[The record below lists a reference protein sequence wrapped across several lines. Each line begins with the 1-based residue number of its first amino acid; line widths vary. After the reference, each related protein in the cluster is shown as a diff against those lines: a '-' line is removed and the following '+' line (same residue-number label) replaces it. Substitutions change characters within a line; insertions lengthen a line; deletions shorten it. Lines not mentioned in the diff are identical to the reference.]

1 MTNQA
6 SPIVLTLDAGGTN
19 FVFSA
24 MCEGQ
29 ELVQSLSL
37 PAEGAHLERSLQNI
51 IEGFSRVQAL
61 LDRPAAAISFAFPG
75 PADYPKGIIWNVG
88 NLPAYRDGVALG
100 PMLSE
105 HFGLPCFINNDGDL
119 YAYGESI
126 AGLLPQIN
134 QELEQAGS
142 PRRYKNLVGLT
153 LGTGFGAGLVS
164 DGRLFLGDNSVAAEV
179 WLLRH
184 FLDPALNA
192 EEGVSIRAVQ
202 KAYAE
207 QAGGDWTSGPSP
219 KDIFEIGQGR
229 MPGNQ
234 AAAIAAYERLGK
246 VLGEAIANLC
256 NIADGLVVIGGGLS
270 GAAPLFFPAM
280 LAQLRSRYSLNGQD
294 RFGRIVQ
301 EVYNLDDP
309 TERTAFLQAQAKTI
323 QVPFSQRSVTYDAV
337 PKIGIACSA
346 MGTAKAVAIGAEAYA
361 INKLILNL

>member
-1 MTNQA
+1 MST

-24 MCEGQ
+24 MCEGR
-29 ELVQSLSL
+29 ELVQPLSL
-37 PAEGAHLERSLQNI
+37 PAAGKHLETSLQNM

-75 PADYPKGIIWNVG
+75 PADYPGGIIWNVG

-105 HFGLPCFINNDGDL
+105 RFGLPCFINNDGDL
-119 YAYGESI
+119 YAYGEAI
-126 AGLLPQIN
+126 AGLLPQVN
-134 QELEQAGS
+134 KELEQSGS

-153 LGTGFGAGLVS
+153 IGTGFGAGLVS
-164 DGRLFLGDNSVAAEV
+164 DGRLFLGDNSVGTEV

-184 FLDPALNA
+184 FLDSGLNA

-207 QAGGDWTSGPSP
+207 QAGGDWTTGPSP
-219 KDIFEIGQGR
+219 KEIFEIGLGR
-229 MPGNQ
+229 LPGNQ
-234 AAAIAAYERLGK
+234 AAAVATYERLGR
-246 VLGEAIANLC
+246 VLGEAVATLC
-256 NIADGLVVIGGGLS
+256 NITDGLVVIGGGLS

-280 LAQLRSRYSLNGQD
+280 LAQLRSPYCMDGKA

-309 TERTAFLQAQAKTI
+309 SERAAFLQARHKTI
-323 QVPFSQRSVTYDAV
+323 QVPFSERSVTYDAV
-337 PKIGIACSA
+337 PKIGIACSSI
-346 MGTAKAVAIGAEAYA
+346 GTAKAVALGAEAYA
-361 INKLILNL
+361 VSKLNGK